1 MATDLTGMS
10 LEQLMAKRQKLA
22 QAANRQMRRLTAAG
36 YTKGNAMAKYAEPY
50 LQRQGRT
57 RFSERKTPFPVR
69 NPYKETKAG
78 VRLKTDAEIIAEQ
91 IRMEKTEIAQLE
103 RFMGAKTY
111 SIKGIKEQREQAH
124 ETFRI
129 RYGVDF
135 DDETIDMLFE
145 IDAFEWIRKT
155 FGSETLN
162 DVVKAINEGQSTAEE
177 VIKKVNDIRVR
188 YNESKEYS
196 DWSVEQLFENL
207 GMQWKPEYRQSR
219 REETAEDV

>member
-10 LEQLMAKRQKLA
+10 LKQLMSMRQKLA

-36 YTKGNAMAKYAEPY
+36 YTKGNAMAKYALPY
-50 LQRQGRT
+50 LERQGRT

-78 VRLKTDAEIIAEQ
+78 VRLKTEAEIHAEQ

-103 RFMGAKTY
+103 RFMSAKTY
-111 SIKGIKEQREQAH
+111 NIKGIKEQRRQAH
-124 ETFRI
+124 ETFRES
-129 RYGVDF
+129 YGVDF

-145 IDAFEWIRKT
+145 VDAFEWIRKT

-162 DVVKAINEGQSTAEE
+162 DVVKAINEGQATADE

-207 GMQWKPEYRQSR
+207 GMEWDPEYRQTR
-219 REETAEDV
+219 REEATEDV

>member
-1 MATDLTGMS
+1 MATDYSGRT

-22 QAANRQMRRLTAAG
+22 QAANRQMRRLTEAG
-36 YTKGNAMAKYAEPY
+36 YTKGNAMAKYADPY

-78 VRLKTDAEIIAEQ
+78 VRLKTDAEIRAEQ
-91 IRMEKTEIAQLE
+91 IRMEKTEIAQIE
-103 RFMGAKTY
+103 RFMNAKTY
-111 SIKGIKEQREQAH
+111 SIKGIKEQRKQAH
-124 ETFRI
+124 DTFRE

-145 IDAFEWIRKT
+145 VDAFEWIRKT
-155 FGSETLN
+155 YGSETLN
-162 DVVKAINEGQSTAEE
+162 DVVKAINEGQATAEE

-188 YNESKEYS
+188 YNESKEYN

-207 GMQWKPEYRQSR
+207 GMEWKPEYRQSR
-219 REETAEDV
+219 RGEAAEDV